1 MDILVIEDD
10 PAIGKAV
17 QQGLSEASH
26 ACTWVREGPLG
37 LEQAATQK
45 YEAIILDLL
54 LPGAHGLDVLAKLR
68 DRGIKTPVIVVTALG
83 SLGDKVEGLSRGAD
97 DYLVKP
103 FEMAELLARI
113 DAVCRR
119 ATLKPAANLQ
129 VGELRLDLATRKV
142 SCGSVEADLT
152 PTEFSILEMLMRHD
166 GQVVTRKMLCENL
179 WGSDWEGVTNVI
191 EVHIN
196 RLRTKLQKG
205 IRQPLIHTIRG
216 RGYVLR
222 AS

>member
-1 MDILVIEDD
+1 MASEGRADFRNDFRRLRRHPAIIFWMRTMDILVIEDD
-10 PAIGKAV
+10 PSIGKAV
-17 QQGLSEASH
+17 QQGLREASH

-54 LPGAHGLDVLAKLR
+54 LPGQHGLDVLAKLR

-83 SLGDKVEGLSRGAD
+83 AVGDKVEGLGRGAD

-119 ATLKPAANLQ
+119 ATLKPAAHLR
-129 VGELRLDLATRKV
+129 VGELHLDLATRKV
-142 SCGSVEADLT
+142 TCGDVGIDLT

-166 GQVVTRKMLCENL
+166 GQ
-179 WGSDWEGVTNVI
+179 
-191 EVHIN
+191 
-196 RLRTKLQKG
+196 
-205 IRQPLIHTIRG
+205 
-216 RGYVLR
+216 
-222 AS
+222 

>member
-1 MDILVIEDD
+1 MNILVIEDD

-17 QQGLSEASH
+17 QQGLNEASH
-26 ACTWVREGPLG
+26 VCTWVREGPLG
-37 LEQAATQK
+37 LEHAASQK

-54 LPGAHGLDVLAKLR
+54 LPGAHGLNVLAKLR
-68 DRGIKTPVIVVTALG
+68 ERGIKTPVIVVTALG
-83 SLGDKVEGLSRGAD
+83 AVGDKVMGLGRGAD

-119 ATLKPAANLQ
+119 ATLKPAARFQ
-129 VGELRLDLATRKV
+129 VGELRLDLPTRRV
-142 SCGSVEADLT
+142 SCAGVDVELT

-205 IRQPLIHTIRG
+205 VKQPLIHTIRG
-216 RGYVLR
+216 RGYALR

>member
-1 MDILVIEDD
+1 MASDRENPGNPVSQRNRFLHRTRTMDILIIEDD

-17 QQGLSEASH
+17 QQGLSEANH

-37 LEQAATQK
+37 LEHAATQR

-54 LPGAHGLDVLAKLR
+54 LPGEHGLNVLAKLR

-83 SLGDKVEGLSRGAD
+83 ALGDKLEGLGRGAD

-103 FEMAELLARI
+103 FEMAELLARF

-119 ATLKPAANLQ
+119 ATLKPAAHLR
-129 VGELRLDLATRKV
+129 VGELHLDLATRKV
-142 SCGSVEADLT
+142 TCGDVGIDLT

-166 GQVVTRKMLCENL
+166 GQ
-179 WGSDWEGVTNVI
+179 
-191 EVHIN
+191 
-196 RLRTKLQKG
+196 
-205 IRQPLIHTIRG
+205 
-216 RGYVLR
+216 
-222 AS
+222 

>member
-10 PAIGKAV
+10 PVIGKAV
-17 QQGLSEASH
+17 QMGLNEASH
-26 ACTWVREGPLG
+26 ACTWVREGKQG
-37 LEQAATQK
+37 FDQALSQK
-45 YEAIILDLL
+45 YEAIVLDLL
-54 LPGAHGLDVLAKLR
+54 LPGEHGLTLLGKLR
-68 DRGIKTPVIVVTALG
+68 GRGIKTPVIVMTALG
-83 SLGDKVEGLSRGAD
+83 SVNDKVAGLTKGAD

-119 ATLKPAANLQ
+119 ATLKPAASLQ
-129 VGELRLDLATRKV
+129 AGDLSLDLATRRV
-142 SCGSVEADLT
+142 SCGGHEIDLT
-152 PTEFSILEMLMRHD
+152 PTEFSILEMLMRHA

-179 WGSDWEGVTNVI
+179 WTSDWEGTTNVI

-205 IRQPLIHTIRG
+205 CKEPLIHTIRG
-216 RGYVLR
+216 RGYALR
-222 AS
+222 AL

>member
-10 PAIGKAV
+10 PVIGKAV
-17 QQGLSEASH
+17 QTGLNEAGH
-26 ACTWVREGPLG
+26 ACAWVREGPLG
-37 LEQAATQK
+37 LDEALTQK

-54 LPGAHGLDVLAKLR
+54 LPGEHGLKVLDKLR
-68 DRGIKTPVIVVTALG
+68 GRGIKTPVIVLTALA
-83 SLGDKVEGLSRGAD
+83 SVNDKVTGLTKGAD

-103 FEMAELLARI
+103 FEMAELLARL

-119 ATLKPAANLQ
+119 ATLKPAASLQ
-129 VGELRLDLATRKV
+129 AGELSLDLATRRV
-142 SCGSVEADLT
+142 TCGGAEIDLT
-152 PTEFSILEMLMRHD
+152 PTEFSILEMLMRHS

-179 WGSDWEGVTNVI
+179 WESDWEGTTNVI

-205 IRQPLIHTIRG
+205 TKEPLIHTIRG
-216 RGYVLR
+216 RGYALR
-222 AS
+222 AV